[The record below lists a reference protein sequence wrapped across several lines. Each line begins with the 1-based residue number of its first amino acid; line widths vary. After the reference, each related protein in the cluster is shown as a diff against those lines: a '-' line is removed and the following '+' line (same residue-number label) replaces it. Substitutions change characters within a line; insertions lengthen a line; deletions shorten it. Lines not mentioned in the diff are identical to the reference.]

1 MLYDVLNTVAARSTL
16 ERWIHV
22 KAFIP
27 DWYHLLNLYHTQ
39 RRRWGKQTSWG
50 GIFFFFLRQLRS
62 GFFQKGL
69 QLSADLV
76 QSDLLKISWHDPR
89 GERWLIVTPPP
100 LLVEYRCE
108 PGYKCHCGRTAVPT
122 SNHRKWHHA
131 MRTTPAQLFSRQCL
145 SLQLLLEF
153 SQLFVSHSSV
163 FSTHHTLSYWFYFF
177 ISTSLS
183 LAVST
188 AMTLIK
194 FVALTRASR
203 VMLNPRQCSIPQ
215 GESSARVLHFIK
227 MPVCLNGS
235 PGCIES

>member
-39 RRRWGKQTSWG
+39 RRRWGKLTSWG

-100 LLVEYRCE
+100 PFWWSTGVNQAINAIVEELLFPPAITENDIMPWGRRPLSCFHASVSRCN
-108 PGYKCHCGRTAVPT
+108 CCSSFH
-122 SNHRKWHHA
+122 SS
-131 MRTTPAQLFSRQCL
+131 LFLILPFSLPITL
-145 SLQLLLEF
+145 SL
-153 SQLFVSHSSV
+153 
-163 FSTHHTLSYWFYFF
+163 TGF
-177 ISTSLS
+177 ISSSRPPCLWLS
-183 LAVST
+183 LLRWPS
-188 AMTLIK
+188 
-194 FVALTRASR
+194 
-203 VMLNPRQCSIPQ
+203 
-215 GESSARVLHFIK
+215 
-227 MPVCLNGS
+227 
-235 PGCIES
+235 